1 MLWKKVK
8 IHKWLKKKRK
18 TKQLIS
24 IRQTKMCT
32 FSEREMTLL
41 SRNEQ
46 THTAQTN
53 DERNVTYLEILLPP
67 PPPKSPIESRMVR
80 EREVGVGEENGKR
93 GGGEGEWYERGWHGR
108 RWGGGGVEKN
118 GDPKMVRWVGGGGGK
133 KELNKLIT
141 SCLYLSGSHYLW
153 SVTTL
158 CLYFS
163 DSHS

>member
-1 MLWKKVK
+1 
-8 IHKWLKKKRK
+8 
-18 TKQLIS
+18 
-24 IRQTKMCT
+24 
-32 FSEREMTLL
+32 
-41 SRNEQ
+41 
-46 THTAQTN
+46 
-53 DERNVTYLEILLPP
+53 
-67 PPPKSPIESRMVR
+67 MVR
-80 EREVGVGEENGKR
+80 EVEGRENGMREVGM
-93 GGGEGEWYERGWHGR
+93 EGD
-108 RWGGGGVEKN
+108 GGGGVEKN